1 MSSSLH
7 VVSRRHPR
15 ALAHASTACTGWA
28 APLTRHV
35 DFPTGFCGLSLPA
48 LFKRIGTMA
57 ADGQP
62 AKTTPTTIASGPAER
77 LGNRR
82 RMTLDKPSSG
92 PVFHRPI
99 GREPMSAR
107 AGPCVDVK
115 NGNRSNSGGTD
126 EGMRSRSAGE

>member
-7 VVSRRHPR
+7 VASRRHPR
-15 ALAHASTACTGWA
+15 ALAHASTACTAGA
-28 APLTRHV
+28 APPTRHV

-48 LFKRIGTMA
+48 LFKRIGTMT

-62 AKTTPTTIASGPAER
+62 AKTTPTIIASGPAER
-77 LGNRR
+77 LDNRR
-82 RMTLDKPSSG
+82 RLALDKPSSR

-107 AGPCVDVK
+107 AGPFA
-115 NGNRSNSGGTD
+115 D
-126 EGMRSRSAGE
+126 ECMRSRSAGE

>member
-7 VVSRRHPR
+7 DVSRRYPH
-15 ALAHASTACTGWA
+15 ALAHASTACTGRA
-28 APLTRHV
+28 APPTRHV

-48 LFKRIGTMA
+48 LFKRIGTTT

-62 AKTTPTTIASGPAER
+62 AKTTPTIIASGPAER

-82 RMTLDKPSSG
+82 RMTLGKPSNR
-92 PVFHRPI
+92 PVFHRSI

-107 AGPCVDVK
+107 AGPVAHVK

-126 EGMRSRSAGE
+126 ECMRSRSAGE